1 MTVEPTPAGTTS
13 EETMA
18 GPGTPQSAPWRAVGG
33 LDRLAPATSLRERVE
48 TEIAAAI
55 VSGQMA
61 PGEMFSAPTLAVRF
75 GVSATPVREAM
86 LNLEKRGLIEVL
98 RNKGFRV
105 TAVSEDDLRAIVE
118 VRQLLEVPAAMKLS
132 GQLGAADL
140 AQLRALAEDIVTN
153 AASGELAAYLAA
165 DTTFHLTLL
174 DLAGNPRL
182 TGIVADLRAQTRLV
196 GLADLVDTEQL
207 RASSNEHHRMLDLL
221 EAGDAEGV
229 GQLLHAHI
237 GHALGWWAGL
247 PEPVDAPDA
256 RR

>member
-1 MTVEPTPAGTTS
+1 MTVEPAPARRSG

-18 GPGTPQSAPWRAVGG
+18 GPGTEQGPDRTARG
-33 LDRLAPATSLRERVE
+33 LDRLAPAVSLRERVE
-48 TEIAAAI
+48 SQIAAAI

-61 PGEMFSAPTLAVRF
+61 PGELFSAPTLAGRF

-118 VRQLLEVPAAMKLS
+118 VRQLLEVPAAQRVCGTLRA
-132 GQLGAADL
+132 GDL
-140 AQLRALAEDIVTN
+140 ARLRALADDIVTN

-174 DLAGNPRL
+174 SLAGNPRL

-207 RASSNEHHRMLDLL
+207 RASSLEHHTMLDLM
-221 EAGDAEGV
+221 EAGDAEAMGAV
-229 GQLLHAHI
+229 LHAHI